1 VLLGSS
7 GLLLF
12 LIVTIVPTFLQR
24 HTTYTE
30 GPRIEQPALAGS
42 DFDCNL
48 WVVLQPSSENQLA
61 QHIGLV
67 WQDAQHDRGSE
78 VRPG

>member
-1 VLLGSS
+1 
-7 GLLLF
+7 
-12 LIVTIVPTFLQR
+12 
-24 HTTYTE
+24 
-30 GPRIEQPALAGS
+30 
-42 DFDCNL
+42 
-48 WVVLQPSSENQLA
+48 LQPSSENQLA